1 MSRSTAWGCPRAT
14 DVAGTQP
21 TLLAAMRHFAEATP
35 DAPCLAHGDTL
46 LSFRDMDERS
56 GRLAGLL
63 IGRGIGQGDRVA
75 LLSHTGTIYYELAF
89 ACARIGA
96 IMLPLNWRL
105 ADGEIAQI
113 LADADPRLVLVQ
125 AAYSGRV
132 AASAAKVEL
141 ETILASSADAPGDL
155 SIGAVDPDAATLLLY
170 TSGTTG
176 VPKGVLISQTNLSF
190 VGRTAREG
198 WGFDAASV
206 NLVAMPLFHIGGIG
220 YGMMALS
227 QGGHSVLLDQ
237 LDPASIVE
245 AANRHGVTHA
255 FFVPTV
261 VQRLVDHGE
270 AGGGRPETLRRILYG
285 AAPIGEPLLRRALA
299 LFGCAFSHAYGATE
313 TAGTVISLPPCEHDP
328 DGPRPERLRSCGRPW
343 PWVEL
348 RLVDPATERE
358 VAAGEIGEIRIRSG
372 MVMLGYWRK
381 PAETAAAITPDGWL
395 KTGDAAR
402 LDEDGFVYICDRYKD
417 MIVSGGENIYP
428 AELENML
435 AGHPH
440 VAQVAVIGVPHP
452 KWGETPRAYIVPR
465 AGVMP
470 DAAAIIAYSRTRIA
484 PYKCPTSIRFV
495 AALPQNASGKI
506 LKKDLRELDRNL
518 PESAA

>member
-1 MSRSTAWGCPRAT
+1 M
-14 DVAGTQP
+14 AGTQP
-21 TLLAAMRHFAEATP
+21 TLLAAMRHFAETTP
-35 DAPCLAHGDTL
+35 GAPCLAHGDTL
-46 LSFRDMDERS
+46 LTFRDMDERS

-63 IGRGIGQGDRVA
+63 ICRGVERGDRVA
-75 LLSHTGTIYYELAF
+75 LLSHTGTIFYELAF

-105 ADGEIAQI
+105 ADEEIAQI

-125 AAYSGRV
+125 EALAGRV
-132 AASAAKVEL
+132 PGSTASAELCAFLAPSANEPAKPP
-141 ETILASSADAPGDL
+141 TR
-155 SIGAVDPDAATLLLY
+155 AVDPDEATLLLY

-176 VPKGVLISQTNLSF
+176 MPKGVLISQTNLSF
-190 VGRTAREG
+190 VERMAREG

-227 QGGHSVLLDQ
+227 QGGLSVLLDQ

-270 AGGGRPETLRRILYG
+270 GGGGRPETLRRIVYG
-285 AAPIGEPLLRRALA
+285 AAPIGEALLRRALA

-313 TAGTVISLPPCEHDP
+313 TAGTVITLSPGDHDP
-328 DGPRPERLRSCGRPW
+328 DGPRPGRLRSCGRPW

-358 VAAGEIGEIRIRSG
+358 VEPGEVGEIRIRSD

-381 PAETAAAITPDGWL
+381 PAESAAAITSDGWL
-395 KTGDAAR
+395 KTGDAATR
-402 LDEDGFVYICDRYKD
+402 DEDGFIYICDRYKD

-428 AELENML
+428 AELENIL
-435 AGHPH
+435 AAHPH

-465 AGVMP
+465 AG
-470 DAAAIIAYSRTRIA
+470 AAPEETAIIAYSRTRIA
-484 PYKCPTSIRFV
+484 AYKCPTSIRFV
-495 AALPQNASGKI
+495 KGLPQNASGKI
-506 LKKDLRELDRNL
+506 LKKDLRELDRNF
-518 PESAA
+518 PENSA